1 MSLCRILCMT
11 AVLFVVASGFGCAS
25 PTAVYGERARYS
37 PAFHGYV
44 MAANDGSDD
53 PEKGATVLLLRD
65 PLTGKKLRCREE
77 VEEWRE
83 LHEDI
88 ALDRMHDRRA
98 AIGAAVTASIVFSPI
113 AAIQPLGS
121 LSTLEALSAT
131 ENLYDLFRTK
141 SGPELLAMASAM
153 YDRKRFPQAS
163 ALLEHAL
170 AKDPNVG
177 VQDTAYYYLGLSY
190 VEQGRR
196 ARAGTALQAFLER
209 SAVRDVDRY
218 RKAESALQSLG
229 IARRP
234 CASTDPVELA
244 W

>member
-1 MSLCRILCMT
+1 MSLSRILCIAA
-11 AVLFVVASGFGCAS
+11 AVIALVSTFGCTS

-65 PLTGKKLRCREE
+65 PLTGKKLACRED

-113 AAIQPLGS
+113 AAVQPLGS

-131 ENLYDLFRTK
+131 ESLYDLFRTK
-141 SGPELLAMASAM
+141 NAPELLAAAVAM
-153 YDRKRFPQAS
+153 YDRGRFPQAS

-170 AKDPNVG
+170 AKDTTVG
-177 VQDTAYYYLGLSY
+177 VGDMAYYYLGLSY

-196 ARAGTALQAFLER
+196 TRAGTALLAFLER

-218 RKAESALQSLG
+218 RKAESALRSLG

-234 CASTDPVELA
+234 CASTEPVDLK